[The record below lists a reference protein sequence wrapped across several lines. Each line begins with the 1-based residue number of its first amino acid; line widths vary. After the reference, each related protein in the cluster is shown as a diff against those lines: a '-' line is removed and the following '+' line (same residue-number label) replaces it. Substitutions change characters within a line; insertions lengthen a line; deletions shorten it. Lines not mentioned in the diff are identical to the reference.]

1 MTTRVRADETE
12 ALTSKDIDY
21 LISFNKRR
29 VEKRGDLFE
38 YDIDYLDKIPDR
50 INSYN
55 NIDDRRKR
63 IIKKA
68 TYLLAGISWKQPF
81 GDGNKEAAHFI
92 TIRFLKRNGF
102 RLLNTSSERRE
113 LYNLLINTILKPAI
127 DSTIFEEVEEYIT
140 KKIELLD

>member
-1 MTTRVRADETE
+1 MLINESE
-12 ALTSKDIDY
+12 ILSFKDIKY
-21 LISFNKRR
+21 IISFNKRH

-38 YDIDYLDKIPDR
+38 LEDKDRDFLDKIP
-50 INSYN
+50 NKLNAYN
-55 NIDDRRKR
+55 NIDDRHER

-81 GDGNKEAAHFI
+81 GDGNKETAHFI

-113 LYNLLINTILKPAI
+113 LFKLLIKTIEKPPI
-127 DSTIFEEVEEYIT
+127 DSTIFKEVEEYIT
-140 KKIELLD
+140 KKIT